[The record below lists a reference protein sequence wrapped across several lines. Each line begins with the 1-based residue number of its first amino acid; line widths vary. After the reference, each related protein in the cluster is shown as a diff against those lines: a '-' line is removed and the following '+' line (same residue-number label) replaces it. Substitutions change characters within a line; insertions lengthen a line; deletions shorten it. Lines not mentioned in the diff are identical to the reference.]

1 VDGGDCRRAG
11 RIATTAAD
19 ALALAYRYLSR
30 RERTVAET
38 ATHLREREVDDLT
51 AGGVIQMLLEQG
63 YLDDAR
69 FARLYVQ
76 DRRELD
82 RWGDARIG
90 RGLQARRIDSET
102 AAAALCDDGDACE
115 DREADGEL
123 DRAVALLRSRMPGS
137 PPDRRHRERALGI
150 LLRKGY
156 AYELADD
163 AIRAHLGGD

>member
-1 VDGGDCRRAG
+1 VGAGGCRRAG
-11 RIATTAAD
+11 GVATTVAD

-38 ATHLREREVDDLT
+38 AAHLRQREVDDLT
-51 AGGVIQMLLEQG
+51 AGEVVQTLLEQG

-82 RWGDARIG
+82 RWGDLRIR
-90 RGLQARRIDSET
+90 RGLQARGIDSET
-102 AAAALCDDGDACE
+102 AAAALCDAGE
-115 DREADGEL
+115 DSETGEAGGEL

-137 PPDRRHRERALGI
+137 PPDRRGRERALGI

-163 AIRAHLGGD
+163 AIRAHLGEG